1 MVSYELLEQR
11 VTELERQ
18 VSRWFVLEKSYS
30 APNRVYEGML
40 VYADGTTW
48 NPGSGAGLYQYRS
61 SAWVFIA

>member
-1 MVSYELLEQR
+1 MSYELLEQR

-48 NPGSGAGLYQYRS
+48 DPGSGAGLYQYRS
-61 SAWVFIA
+61 TAWVFIA